1 MIGID
6 AADKAITVAKQHA
19 AESPEL
25 KLHYEHITVEEML
38 EKHTE
43 KHVEKHAENSI
54 STENGD
60 PDGMDAEFDILTCME
75 MLEHIPDPAKLVQ
88 DCAQLVKPG
97 GHLFF
102 STINRNLKSWVLA
115 IIAAEYVMK
124 LLPKGTHTYEK
135 FIRPSEFA
143 AWARAAKLQIVQI
156 SGFSYNPFTRDYRL
170 SSKPEVNYLVHCRR
184 GWR

>member
-1 MIGID
+1 MSNIDPQEIQNFNDHASQWWDKTGAFKTLHDINPLRMQFILQAVDLENKKILDVGCGGGILSESLAWQGGDVIGID

-75 MLEHIPDPAKLVQ
+75 MLEHIPDPAKLV
-88 DCAQLVKPG
+88 
-97 GHLFF
+97 
-102 STINRNLKSWVLA
+102 
-115 IIAAEYVMK
+115 
-124 LLPKGTHTYEK
+124 
-135 FIRPSEFA
+135 
-143 AWARAAKLQIVQI
+143 
-156 SGFSYNPFTRDYRL
+156 
-170 SSKPEVNYLVHCRR
+170 
-184 GWR
+184 